1 MTTVTRP
8 LSAGRITMSSSFLS
22 RLRAC
27 CSSLVELL
35 PCCNADCIVEA
46 ILLLM
51 LPLVDSDSSRCR
63 DKAASTLDTMAL
75 VGIRF
80 GVTECFCPYDS
91 TRVSFL
97 SKGRE
102 EMFLTQL
109 SSGLL
114 RLCSLLRRS
123 PVSFCWCPVRARS
136 VALLS
141 RLSAIVVTMSSN
153 SVSISC
159 FSLSWSC
166 CVLFL

>member
-1 MTTVTRP
+1 MITVTRP

-27 CSSLVELL
+27 CSSLVKLL
-35 PCCNADCIVEA
+35 PCCNADYIVEA

-51 LPLVDSDSSRCR
+51 LSLVDSDSFRCR
-63 DKAASTLDTMAL
+63 DRAASTPDTMPS

-102 EMFLTQL
+102 EIFLTQL

-114 RLCSLLRRS
+114 RICSLLRKR
-123 PVSFCWCPVRARS
+123 PVSFCGCPARAHS

-141 RLSAIVVTMSSN
+141 RLSAIVETVSSN
-153 SVSISC
+153 SVGISC
-159 FSLSWSC
+159 FSFSCSC

>member
-1 MTTVTRP
+1 MITVTRS
-8 LSAGRITMSSSFLS
+8 LSAGKITMSSSFFS

-27 CSSLVELL
+27 CSSLVKLL
-35 PCCNADCIVEA
+35 SCSDADCKVEA

-51 LPLVDSDSSRCR
+51 LSLVDSDSSRCR
-63 DKAASTLDTMAL
+63 DRAASTIAS

-80 GVTECFCPYDS
+80 GVTECFSPSDS

-153 SVSISC
+153 SVGISC

>member
-1 MTTVTRP
+1 MTTVTRS

-35 PCCNADCIVEA
+35 PCCNTDCMVEA

-51 LPLVDSDSSRCR
+51 LSLVDSDSFCCR
-63 DKAASTLDTMAL
+63 ERAASTLDTMPS

-97 SKGRE
+97 LKARE
-102 EMFLTQL
+102 EIFPTQL
-109 SSGLL
+109 TSGLL
-114 RLCSLLRRS
+114 RLCSLLRRR

-141 RLSAIVVTMSSN
+141 RLSAIVETVSN
-153 SVSISC
+153 NSGSISC
-159 FSLSWSC
+159 FSLSCSC
-166 CVLFL
+166 YVLFL

>member
-1 MTTVTRP
+1 MITVTRP

-27 CSSLVELL
+27 CSSLIKL
-35 PCCNADCIVEA
+35 PPSCNVDCIVEA

-51 LPLVDSDSSRCR
+51 LSLVDSDSFRCR
-63 DKAASTLDTMAL
+63 DGAASTPDTMPS

-102 EMFLTQL
+102 EIFLT
-109 SSGLL
+109 
-114 RLCSLLRRS
+114 
-123 PVSFCWCPVRARS
+123 
-136 VALLS
+136 
-141 RLSAIVVTMSSN
+141 
-153 SVSISC
+153 
-159 FSLSWSC
+159 
-166 CVLFL
+166 

>member
-35 PCCNADCIVEA
+35 PCCNADCMVEA

-51 LPLVDSDSSRCR
+51 LSLVDSDSFCCR
-63 DKAASTLDTMAL
+63 ERAASTPDTMPS

-91 TRVSFL
+91 TRV
-97 SKGRE
+97 
-102 EMFLTQL
+102 
-109 SSGLL
+109 
-114 RLCSLLRRS
+114 
-123 PVSFCWCPVRARS
+123 
-136 VALLS
+136 
-141 RLSAIVVTMSSN
+141 
-153 SVSISC
+153 
-159 FSLSWSC
+159 
-166 CVLFL
+166 

>member
-1 MTTVTRP
+1 MITVTRP

-35 PCCNADCIVEA
+35 PCCNADCMVEV

-51 LPLVDSDSSRCR
+51 LSLVDSDSFCCR
-63 DKAASTLDTMAL
+63 ERAASTPDTMPS

-97 SKGRE
+97 PKGRE
-102 EMFLTQL
+102 EIFPTHL

-114 RLCSLLRRS
+114 RLCSLLRRR

-141 RLSAIVVTMSSN
+141 RLSAIVETVSSN
-153 SVSISC
+153 SVGISC
-159 FSLSWSC
+159 FSFSCSC

>member
-1 MTTVTRP
+1 
-8 LSAGRITMSSSFLS
+8 
-22 RLRAC
+22 
-27 CSSLVELL
+27 
-35 PCCNADCIVEA
+35 
-46 ILLLM
+46 M
-51 LPLVDSDSSRCR
+51 LPLVDSDGSRCR

-91 TRVSFL
+91 RRVSFL

-123 PVSFCWCPVRARS
+123 PVSFC
-136 VALLS
+136 
-141 RLSAIVVTMSSN
+141 
-153 SVSISC
+153 
-159 FSLSWSC
+159 
-166 CVLFL
+166 

>member
-8 LSAGRITMSSSFLS
+8 LSAGRITMSSSFFS

-27 CSSLVELL
+27 CSSLVKLL

-51 LPLVDSDSSRCR
+51 LSLVDSDSFRCR
-63 DKAASTLDTMAL
+63 DGAASTPDTMPS

-97 SKGRE
+97 SKRRE

-123 PVSFCWCPVRARS
+123 RVSFC
-136 VALLS
+136 
-141 RLSAIVVTMSSN
+141 
-153 SVSISC
+153 
-159 FSLSWSC
+159 
-166 CVLFL
+166 